1 MVIIPRWINIF
12 SLSAFY
18 QWGFFLGL
26 KTTQMLLFLFGNTSW
41 DLNLLY
47 GLHQHVLKLLPTGI
61 TISGYN
67 SSNHNRYQFVAAWN
81 QCKRVL
87 EQSKLLFADR
97 MRYRIVTNNFGSC
110 DCWRLGNSVVY
121 NSIHPLHLS
130 SLHSVWEVNIFC
142 R

>member
-97 MRYRIVTNNFGSC
+97 MRYRIASYNYDSRDYRRLCNCISFKINF
-110 DCWRLGNSVVY
+110 LFLV
-121 NSIHPLHLS
+121 S
-130 SLHSVWEVNIFC
+130 SMNLRC
-142 R
+142 